1 MLKMD
6 TIPAAK
12 YPQPAGFQGGQFSLL
27 VVLQREKV
35 LKFLVSL
42 YHLHE
47 EQLSPNLCCCL
58 FNDIYLW

>member
-35 LKFLVSL
+35 VKFLVSL

-47 EQLSPNLCCCL
+47 E
-58 FNDIYLW
+58 